1 VKDVENLKKIGKS
14 MEKGFS
20 SAKVDCDIIICK
32 PSAGPKIR
40 V

>member
-1 VKDVENLKKIGKS
+1 

-20 SAKVDCDIIICK
+20 SVKIDCDTIICK
-32 PSAGPKIR
+32 PSMGPKIR